1 MQQQQAQVD
10 AIGHDI
16 DNSNAAITKA
26 RVAIKTN
33 GRNLKKCQ
41 DKIVSFES
49 EVEETERR
57 IQELKGVLTSLEDEA
72 KEVLEKQEEIKV
84 K

>member
-10 AIGHDI
+10 AICQDI
-16 DNSNAAITKA
+16 DTCNAAITKA
-26 RVAIKTN
+26 SVAIKTN

-41 DKIVSFES
+41 DKIVSLES
-49 EVEETERR
+49 EVGETETR

-72 KEVLEKQEEIKV
+72 KEVLDKQEEIKV
-84 K
+84 E